1 MSNPEIKLTA
11 KQEAFCQAIADG
23 KDQATAYRTA
33 YDAENMKGE
42 SVYPQASKL
51 MKNPKIATRVSEL
64 KALTAEQQLWT
75 REMSVISLIR
85 AYEMATLEKSASG
98 MTGAVKELNIMHGF
112 NQPTKVSVDL
122 QFKPITDEDW
132 L

>member
-1 MSNPEIKLTA
+1 MTSPKLSA
-11 KQEAFCQAIADG
+11 KQEAFAQCIANGD
-23 KDQATAYRTA
+23 DQATAYRTA
-33 YDAENMKGE
+33 YDASGMKDASIYIE
-42 SVYPQASKL
+42 ASKL
-51 MKNPKIATRVSEL
+51 IKNPKVALRVDEL
-64 KALTAEQQLWT
+64 KAEVAQQHLWT
-75 REMSVISLIR
+75 REMSVMGLMK
-85 AYEMATLEKSASG
+85 AYEMATMEKSASG

>member
-1 MSNPEIKLTA
+1 MSNPKLSA
-11 KQEAFCQAIADG
+11 KQEAFAQCIASGD
-23 KDQATAYRTA
+23 DQATAYRTA
-33 YDAENMKGE
+33 YDASGMKDASIYIE
-42 SVYPQASKL
+42 ASKL
-51 MKNPKIATRVSEL
+51 IKNPKVALRVDEL
-64 KALTAEQQLWT
+64 KAEVAQQHLWT
-75 REMSVISLIR
+75 REMSVMGLMK
-85 AYEMATLEKSASG
+85 AYEMATMEKSASG

>member
-1 MSNPEIKLTA
+1 MSNPQTKLTA
-11 KQEAFCQAIADG
+11 KQELFCQAIADG

-33 YDAENMKGE
+33 YNAENMKDE

-75 REMSVISLIR
+75 REMSVLGLIK
-85 AYEMATLEKSASG
+85 AFEVANAEKSSSG

>member
-1 MSNPEIKLTA
+1 MSNPKLSA
-11 KQEAFCQAIADG
+11 KQEAFAQCIANGD
-23 KDQATAYRTA
+23 DQATAYRTA
-33 YDAENMKGE
+33 YDASGMKDA
-42 SVYPQASKL
+42 SVYIEASKL
-51 MKNPKIATRVSEL
+51 IKYPKVSLRVDEL
-64 KALTAEQQLWT
+64 KAEVAQQHLWT
-75 REMSVISLIR
+75 REMSVMGLMK
-85 AYEMATLEKSASG
+85 AYEMATMEKSASG

>member
-1 MSNPEIKLTA
+1 MTNPKLSA
-11 KQEAFCQAIADG
+11 KQEAFAQCIANGD
-23 KDQATAYRTA
+23 DQGTAYRNA
-33 YDAENMKGE
+33 YDASGMKDA
-42 SVYPQASKL
+42 SVYIEASRLIKD
-51 MKNPKIATRVSEL
+51 PKIALRVDEL
-64 KALTAEQQLWT
+64 KAEVAQQHLWT
-75 REMSVISLIR
+75 REMSVLGLIK
-85 AYEMATLEKSASG
+85 AFEVANAEKSASG

>member
-1 MSNPEIKLTA
+1 MSKLTA
-11 KQEAFCQAIADG
+11 KQEAFAQNIAGGD
-23 KDQATAYRTA
+23 DQAAAYRKA
-33 YDAENMKGE
+33 YDASTMKDA
-42 SVYPQASKL
+42 SVYIQASRL
-51 MKNPKIATRVSEL
+51 IKNPKITLRVDEL
-64 KALTAEQQLWT
+64 KAEVAQQHLWT
-75 REMSVISLIR
+75 REMSVLGLIQ
-85 AYEMATLEKSASG
+85 AFEVANSEKSSSG

>member
-1 MSNPEIKLTA
+1 MTSPKLSA
-11 KQEAFCQAIADG
+11 KQEAFAQCIANGD
-23 KDQATAYRTA
+23 DQATAYRTA
-33 YDAENMKGE
+33 YDASGMKDASIYIE
-42 SVYPQASKL
+42 ASKL
-51 MKNPKIATRVSEL
+51 IKNPKVALRVDEL
-64 KALTAEQQLWT
+64 KAEVAQQHLWT
-75 REMSVISLIR
+75 REMSVMGLIQ
-85 AYEMATLEKSASG
+85 AFKVATIEKSSSG

>member
-1 MSNPEIKLTA
+1 MPSNNLTA

-33 YDAENMKGE
+33 YDAANMKDE

-51 MKNPKIATRVSEL
+51 MKNPKIALRVSEL
-64 KALTAEQQLWT
+64 KAQVAEKQLWT
-75 REMSVISLIR
+75 REMSVLGLMR
-85 AYEMATLEKSASG
+85 AFEVGQQEKQAAA

-112 NQPTKVSVDL
+112 NEPTKHSVEL
-122 QFKPITDEDW
+122 KFKPITDEDW

>member
-1 MSNPEIKLTA
+1 MTNPKLSA
-11 KQEAFCQAIADG
+11 KQEAFAQCIANGD
-23 KDQATAYRTA
+23 DQGTAYRNS
-33 YDAENMKGE
+33 YDASGMKD
-42 SVYPQASKL
+42 ASIYIEASRLIKD
-51 MKNPKIATRVSEL
+51 PKIALRVDEL
-64 KALTAEQQLWT
+64 KAEVVQQHLWT
-75 REMSVISLIR
+75 REMSVLGLIK
-85 AYEMATLEKSASG
+85 AFEVANAEKSSSG

>member
-1 MSNPEIKLTA
+1 MPSNKLTA

-33 YDAENMKGE
+33 YDAANMKDE

-51 MKNPKIATRVSEL
+51 MKNPKIALRVSEL
-64 KALTAEQQLWT
+64 KAEVAEKHLWT
-75 REMSVISLIR
+75 REMSVLGLMR
-85 AYEMATLEKSASG
+85 AFEVGQQEKQAAA

-112 NQPTKVSVDL
+112 NEPTKHSVEL
-122 QFKPITDEDW
+122 KFKPITDEDW